1 MSDSDSDSH
10 SSMGE
15 AEGACGKLLEEI
27 AQQEQVAEV
36 SFHTV
41 QFVWFATLSFC
52 RLIQLTYSLTSC
64 SALWTLIE
72 TSSLMMTGRHY
83 TNSWRR

>member
-36 SFHTV
+36 SFHIMYFTCENSS
-41 QFVWFATLSFC
+41 LSFC
-52 RLIQLTYSLTSC
+52 RLTPLTYS
-64 SALWTLIE
+64 
-72 TSSLMMTGRHY
+72 
-83 TNSWRR
+83 